1 VTYFDQIPVGYQ
13 STVGTWQ
20 LNEAEVVAFASA
32 WDPQPFH
39 IDKAAAE
46 ASVFGEIVASS
57 LHIFAICTR
66 LFFDHEDEIQ
76 IMAMLGK
83 DKIRLQQPARATDLL
98 VYTTTCISAKSS
110 STKPDRGVIV
120 LADQVARESG
130 EIVMTQEVT
139 LLVAKSTSTNEF
151 ITHRDI
157 DRTSL
162 TN

>member
-1 VTYFDQIPVGYQ
+1 MTYFEQIPVGYQ

-20 LNEAEVVAFASA
+20 LTEADVVAFADA

-46 ASVFGEIVASS
+46 ASVFGTLVASS

-66 LFFDHEDEIQ
+66 LFFDHKDQIR

-83 DKIRLQQPARATDLL
+83 DKIRLQQSARATDLL
-98 VYTTTCISAKSS
+98 VYTTQCISATPS

-120 LADQVARESG
+120 LADRVTRESG

-139 LLVAKSTSTNEF
+139 LLVARGPSAS
-151 ITHRDI
+151 
-157 DRTSL
+157 
-162 TN
+162 

>member
-1 VTYFDQIPVGYQ
+1 MTYFDQIPVGYQ

-98 VYTTTCISAKSS
+98 VYTTECISATPS

-120 LADQVARESG
+120 LADRVARESG

-139 LLVAKSTSTNEF
+139 LLVARGTRGS
-151 ITHRDI
+151 
-157 DRTSL
+157 
-162 TN
+162 